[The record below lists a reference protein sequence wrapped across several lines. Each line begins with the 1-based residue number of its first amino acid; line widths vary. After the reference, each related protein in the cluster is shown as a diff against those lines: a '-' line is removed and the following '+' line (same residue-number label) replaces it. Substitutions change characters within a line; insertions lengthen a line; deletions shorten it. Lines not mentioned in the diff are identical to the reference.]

1 MHMSEFRNFT
11 INYIVILK
19 YFTMQTLILS
29 PNCNIIK
36 LLFNC
41 LLAECRLYIPINYV

>member
-1 MHMSEFRNFT
+1 MHMSEFKNFT

-19 YFTMQTLILS
+19 YFTFQTLILS
-29 PNCNIIK
+29 PYSNISK

-41 LLAECRLYIPINYV
+41 LLAEC